1 MSKPNFP
8 PGRQSSR
15 TDLNAGSEGVSAED
29 ASADSESSSSSQ
41 EKQPGK
47 PKFDQPARRRAGT
60 WVAATAS
67 SNAASP
73 RAGANTPSTDMTT
86 AREKSS
92 EPKVRQRVAV
102 PPLPTIPTT
111 VIPSTSNPSTSTTST
126 STPSSAKPATYLKS
140 KVPGERIPDDL
151 TSTLRAC
158 YQGMKSVPDPT
169 NPAKTIQVPVFNIP
183 PKQIASLMVGMEC
196 NFGAKAPSGD
206 DLTKPLRDRFA
217 IVGFQ
222 VNSALVLKEINVIE
236 QILVP
241 FTERVFNTPEAEQAR
256 IEVRDRF
263 NEFVSGPH
271 KNLLKTEE
279 GRNAKQG
286 TLQNLVFRKEF
297 NTVIQPLENFV
308 FGAGR
313 SLESSQVATDFKVF
327 LKEIVS
333 CYIDWSK
340 QQNIPPDQL
349 TNMMKSALVGV
360 LFIRGLLPVWNAKF
374 EQEMQTEQ
382 HNGSEWVKWKA
393 KLTAQLAHYTSFL
406 SDDFVLDVIGSVDN
420 KPKQF
425 DQYFKP
431 LMKAAIL
438 LHKEA
443 TMANQK
449 LEKGK
454 RLLNRGATI
463 SSGAASGSQKKPN
476 LGNLIQGLISP
487 RKKET
492 ASTAPTPVSPRG
504 AGTAEGVQSSD
515 GLLLKKTET
524 RTTKVIRGYKR
535 ELNNYLKT
543 IQLPAYDPGYL
554 RHMNEA
560 IAKRANYE
568 VFELAPAAFCLQQLK
583 RYLDSLN
590 ATGATVPPGLNQ
602 VQLLLSQLA
611 IQERSEAEQATQQ
624 AKATQASR
632 DANPTKQDATSVKK
646 VSAKPASI
654 PTLDLATLRQ
664 SPFAEEQPQPAQ
676 GSASM
681 PNERSESTE
690 VGTEESQNETP
701 DQVQTDQLEF
711 EKNRS

>member
-222 VNSALVLKEINVIE
+222 VNSALILKEINVIE

-263 NEFVSGPH
+263 NAFVSGPH

-297 NTVIQPLENFV
+297 STVIQPLENFV

-333 CYIDWSK
+333 CYIVVQATK
-340 QQNIPPDQL
+340 YPTRP
-349 TNMMKSALVGV
+349 
-360 LFIRGLLPVWNAKF
+360 
-374 EQEMQTEQ
+374 
-382 HNGSEWVKWKA
+382 
-393 KLTAQLAHYTSFL
+393 AH
-406 SDDFVLDVIGSVDN
+406 
-420 KPKQF
+420 
-425 DQYFKP
+425 QYD
-431 LMKAAIL
+431 
-438 LHKEA
+438 E
-443 TMANQK
+443 
-449 LEKGK
+449 E
-454 RLLNRGATI
+454 RLGRCAVH
-463 SSGAASGSQKKPN
+463 S
-476 LGNLIQGLISP
+476 
-487 RKKET
+487 
-492 ASTAPTPVSPRG
+492 
-504 AGTAEGVQSSD
+504 
-515 GLLLKKTET
+515 
-524 RTTKVIRGYKR
+524 
-535 ELNNYLKT
+535 
-543 IQLPAYDPGYL
+543 
-554 RHMNEA
+554 
-560 IAKRANYE
+560 RA
-568 VFELAPAAFCLQQLK
+568 
-583 RYLDSLN
+583 
-590 ATGATVPPGLNQ
+590 ATG
-602 VQLLLSQLA
+602 
-611 IQERSEAEQATQQ
+611 
-624 AKATQASR
+624 
-632 DANPTKQDATSVKK
+632 
-646 VSAKPASI
+646 
-654 PTLDLATLRQ
+654 
-664 SPFAEEQPQPAQ
+664 
-676 GSASM
+676 
-681 PNERSESTE
+681 
-690 VGTEESQNETP
+690 
-701 DQVQTDQLEF
+701 LEC
-711 EKNRS
+711 EI